1 MYQFLLFSGGLGC
14 RASLFFIAI
23 LTEMGTGST
32 GGLMISGP
40 IILLGFK
47 TLGLIILFME
57 FDFIGSLILFELF

>member
-1 MYQFLLFSGGLGC
+1 
-14 RASLFFIAI
+14 
-23 LTEMGTGST
+23 
-32 GGLMISGP
+32 MISGP